1 MFLLRIW
8 IIFMGVCSPEIFM
21 TSSHVSRHT
30 LYLCYPRLESPVD
43 PAISY
48 NIGILTPVYV
58 NPGFIKALNKPTSAQ
73 KGLITA
79 IYYLGTWCSYIFIAH
94 PLSDRLGRRYAA
106 LVGAGI
112 TCVGAAVM
120 TGADGKTAFASMI
133 VGRII
138 AGFGNAIIS
147 SSVPLYQRFVDGY
160 TGNFARG
167 PWLTNPAVKLPPRK
181 RGVGLLL

>member
-1 MFLLRIW
+1 MSLLRIW
-8 IIFMGVCSPEIFM
+8 IIFMGVRSPEILM
-21 TSSHVSRHT
+21 TFSHVSHHT
-30 LYLCYPRLESPVD
+30 PYLCYPRLESPAD
-43 PAISY
+43 PAVSY

-58 NPGFIKALNKPTSAQ
+58 NPGFIKALHKPTAAQ

-79 IYYLGTWCSYIFIAH
+79 IYYLGTWCSYIFVAH

-106 LVGAGI
+106 FVGAVI

-120 TGADGKTAFASMI
+120 TGADGNTAFASMI

-160 TGNFARG
+160 TENLTRG
-167 PWLTNPAVKLPPRK
+167 PLLTNPIVKLPPRK
-181 RGVGLLL
+181 RGVDLLL